1 MELIRQ
7 TTYQENKVAYMADEL
22 GLHKMENK
30 GDDYAISL
38 HCRFPCPSICSTSS
52 TFLSLVC
59 EAGNHCNTPELTE
72 NDQYTLP
79 PT

>member
-38 HCRFPCPSICSTSS
+38 HCRFPCPLICSTSFPHFS
-52 TFLSLVC
+52 ALSARLGMT
-59 EAGNHCNTPELTE
+59 EALRN
-72 NDQYTLP
+72 
-79 PT
+79 